1 MIKKPQV
8 IPPMLNMS
16 AMDRQ
21 EGWETTMQIM
31 QIIPDNQTAK
41 KLFTKCYEYTNSTGD
56 DYHAKFM
63 VKLPIAESVL
73 DAEAV
78 ESDTDYESASA
89 MDFEEQPY
97 EGYYNISIAEES
109 QRKMVRVGWNIG
121 KGLTISGDKHRR
133 VDILLA
139 KPGDLLSKTL
149 PGIICKLYLHDQ
161 LGILVVERPEKSK
174 GDVKIKVDDSWES
187 FTPGEERP
195 LFRKSSWLRAGHC
208 DYEFRYA
215 VQPSE
220 REQFLAQ
227 RDKIPK
233 ANNIAKEPSQS
244 ETKIQAM
251 LPRLPPLRYIPGDP
265 IWSNGRYVRL
275 GTIARGAFGYVR
287 EGFRINSCQRIA
299 IKELR
304 LGKNHDCDLL
314 TNELDVMD
322 KLQVSSPS
330 TLSDIS

>member
-1 MIKKPQV
+1 
-8 IPPMLNMS
+8 MLDMS
-16 AMDRQ
+16 VMDRQ
-21 EGWETTMQIM
+21 QGWETTMQIM

-89 MDFEEQPY
+89 TDFEEQPY
-97 EGYYNISIAEES
+97 EGYYNIAIAEES
-109 QRKMVRVGWNIG
+109 RRKMVQVGWRIG
-121 KGLTISGDKHRR
+121 KGRLASGDTHRM

-149 PGIICKLYLHDQ
+149 PSIICRLYLHDQ

-174 GDVKIKVDDSWES
+174 GDVKIKLDDSWEI
-187 FTPGEERP
+187 FAAGEKKP
-195 LFRKSSWLRAGHC
+195 LYKKSSWLRAGHC

-227 RDKIPK
+227 RDPILKVERK
-233 ANNIAKEPSQS
+233 FLDQG
-244 ETKIQAM
+244 ETESKGT
-251 LPRLPPLRYIPGDP
+251 LPRLPPLDYVPGDP
-265 IWSNGRYVRL
+265 MWSNGRYVRL

-314 TNELDVMD
+314 NNELDVMN
-322 KLQVSSPS
+322 KLQVSSAS
-330 TLSDIS
+330 TLSDIF

>member
-1 MIKKPQV
+1 MTKKSQV
-8 IPPMLNMS
+8 IPPMLDMS
-16 AMDRQ
+16 VMDRQ
-21 EGWETTMQIM
+21 QGWETTMQIM

-89 MDFEEQPY
+89 TDFEEQPY
-97 EGYYNISIAEES
+97 EGYYNIAIAEES
-109 QRKMVRVGWNIG
+109 RRKMVQVGWRIG
-121 KGLTISGDKHRR
+121 KGRLASGDKHRM

-149 PGIICKLYLHDQ
+149 PSIICRLYLHDQ
-161 LGILVVERPEKSK
+161 LGILVVERPE
-174 GDVKIKVDDSWES
+174 
-187 FTPGEERP
+187 
-195 LFRKSSWLRAGHC
+195 KSSWLRAGHC

-227 RDKIPK
+227 RDPILKVERK
-233 ANNIAKEPSQS
+233 FLDQG
-244 ETKIQAM
+244 ETESKGT
-251 LPRLPPLRYIPGDP
+251 LPRLPPLDYVPGDP
-265 IWSNGRYVRL
+265 MWSNGRYVRL

-314 TNELDVMD
+314 NNELDVMNR
-322 KLQVSSPS
+322 LQVSSAS
-330 TLSDIS
+330 TLSDIF